1 MVDNTLRFRCPC
13 CHKRLEFETSSG
25 EVREVDTSE
34 EAPKRS
40 KKELDGMVEQQKQEA
55 NRLGDAFSRAT
66 EDTMTQADKFDD
78 LFNDALDAAKKDKD
92 EKPRTPFDLD

>member
-1 MVDNTLRFRCPC
+1 MTQDTRRFRCPC

-40 KKELDGMVEQQKQEA
+40 KKELEQLVDKQKREVE
-55 NRLGDAFSRAT
+55 RLGDAFERAT
-66 EDTMTQADKFDD
+66 DDTLSQADKFDD
-78 LFNDALDAAKKDKD
+78 LFKDALDAAKKDKD
-92 EKPRTPFDLD
+92 KKPRSPFDLD